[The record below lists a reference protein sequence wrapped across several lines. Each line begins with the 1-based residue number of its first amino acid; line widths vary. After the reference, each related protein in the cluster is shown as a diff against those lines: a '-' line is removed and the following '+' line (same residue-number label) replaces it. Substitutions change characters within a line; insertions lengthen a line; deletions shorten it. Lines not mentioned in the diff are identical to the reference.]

1 MASRIAPRSPTPV
14 SIAAHL
20 AFDDVHHSYGGPES
34 VQGVTLAIDPGEVVS
49 LVGPSGCGKT
59 TLLRLAAG
67 LERPTT
73 GRVLLDGLEVA
84 GPNAFVPPEK
94 RGVGLMFQDYALF
107 PHMTNLENVRFGLRG
122 FARTEA
128 DRQAKLA
135 LERVGLSDRSAQYPH
150 MLSGG
155 EQQRVALARAIA
167 PRPAVILMD
176 EPFSGLDSRL
186 RDTVRTETLAILREA
201 RATCL
206 IVTHDPEE
214 AMRMGDRI
222 ALMNKGRVV
231 AFGDPELIYRR
242 PESLFAAR
250 FFCEVNELTGWAH
263 RGHIETPLGTFASP
277 ERPEG
282 EAVVCIRPQGIRL
295 RPTGEGLPGR
305 IVAHRFVGEVNLL
318 EIAMPGLDDPVL
330 ARVREGVNRKDGE
343 DVGVEIDRLKF
354 LFLPLHRPRFVQ
366 SNENWLVLAAP
377 LACQRRTPW
386 VV

>member
-1 MASRIAPRSPTPV
+1 MASVVQQRSPTPV

-20 AFDDVHHSYGGPES
+20 AFDDVHHSYGGPDS
-34 VQGVTLAIDPGEVVS
+34 VRGVTLAIDPGEVVS

-67 LERPTT
+67 LERPTR
-73 GRVLLDGLEVA
+73 GRVLLDGLEIA
-84 GPNAFVPPEK
+84 GPDAFVPPEK
-94 RGVGLMFQDYALF
+94 RGIGLMFQDYALF

-122 FARTEA
+122 RSRA
-128 DRQAKLA
+128 DAERQAKHA
-135 LERVGLSDRSAQYPH
+135 LDRVGLSDRGSEYPH

-186 RDTVRTETLAILREA
+186 RDTVRTETLSILREA

-222 ALMNKGRVV
+222 ALMNQGRVV
-231 AFGDPELIYRR
+231 EFGDPELIYRR
-242 PESLFAAR
+242 PKSLFAAR

-263 RGHIETPLGTFASP
+263 RGHIETPLGTFPSP
-277 ERPEG
+277 DFAEG

-295 RPTGEGLPGR
+295 KPAGTGLPGR
-305 IVAHRFVGEVNLL
+305 IVAHRFVGEVDLL
-318 EIAMPGLDDPVL
+318 VIAMPGLDEPVL
-330 ARVREGVNRKDGE
+330 ARVREPINRKEGE
-343 DVGVEIDRLKF
+343 DVGVEIDPAEVLVF
-354 LFLPLHRPRFVQ
+354 AASRP
-366 SNENWLVLAAP
+366 
-377 LACQRRTPW
+377 
-386 VV
+386 